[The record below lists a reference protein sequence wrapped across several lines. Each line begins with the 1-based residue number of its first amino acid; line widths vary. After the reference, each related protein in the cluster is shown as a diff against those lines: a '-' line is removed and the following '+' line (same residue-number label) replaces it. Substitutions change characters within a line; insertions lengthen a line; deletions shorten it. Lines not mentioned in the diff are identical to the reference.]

1 MTKQICLLIALALS
15 LQINGHSQGIT
26 DFLKHV
32 DTYNPGIIAF
42 GKLLEAKKRE
52 VRTGITPPDPYV
64 SFGYMPGTTPDIG
77 TKKVWSVT
85 QSFSFPTKYILQNKL
100 GRNTIVLAEHE
111 FDLARLNTMLE
122 AKQLF
127 FDFIYNQKWLGVLNS
142 RKELY
147 NNLKSGWQKMLD
159 SGEATILDYN
169 KILLELSSMTLTINR
184 VETRITILR
193 DKLRYISGN
202 NIEIPPVTGYPPAPE
217 PDFETLIAEKK
228 MIHPAFLMPEA
239 EYQISLQEVRLSKS
253 GSLPEFQ
260 AGIESEIVPGQTYT
274 GPVAG
279 LTIPL
284 WANSNKVKTAV
295 FMAEHSAA
303 ARDAVLLEL
312 TSQVISEYE
321 NAISL
326 KKSIGEITGIL
337 DSGNSRLFLDKAL
350 ASGEISLTDYFLY
363 LRTIFDTEDHLYE
376 LEYEYNK
383 TLAVLYDHELLK

>member
-15 LQINGHSQGIT
+15 LQINGQSQGIT

-32 DTYNPGIIAF
+32 DSNNPGIIAF
-42 GKLLEAKKRE
+42 GKLLEARKRE
-52 VRTGITPPDPYV
+52 ARTGITPPDPYV
-64 SFGYMPGTTPDIG
+64 SLGYMPGTTPEIG
-77 TKKVWSVT
+77 TKKAWSVT
-85 QSFSFPTKYILQNKL
+85 QSFSFPTRYILQNKL
-100 GRNTIVLAEHE
+100 GKNTIVLAEQE

-122 AKQLF
+122 AKQLL
-127 FDFIYNQKWLGVLNS
+127 FDFIYNQKWLGVLND

-169 KILLELSSMTLTINR
+169 KILLELSSMTLTINK
-184 VETRITILR
+184 VETNLAVLR
-193 DKLRYISGN
+193 EKLRYISGN
-202 NIEIPPVTGYPPAPE
+202 NIELPLITEYPSAPE
-217 PDFETLIAEKK
+217 PDYESLIAEKNT
-228 MIHPAFLMPEA
+228 IHPAFLMPEA

-260 AGIESEIVPGQTYT
+260 AGIESEIIPGETYT

-284 WANSNKVKTAV
+284 WSNTNKVKASV
-295 FMAEHSAA
+295 LMAEYSAA
-303 ARDAVLLEL
+303 SRDAVLLEL
-312 TSQVISEYE
+312 TTQVMSTYE
-321 NAISL
+321 NSISL
-326 KKSIGEITGIL
+326 KKSIIEITGIL
-337 DSGNSRLFLDKAL
+337 DSGSSRLFLDKAL
-350 ASGEISLTDYFLY
+350 SSGEISLTDYFLY
-363 LRTIFDTEDHLYE
+363 LKTIFDAEDHLYE